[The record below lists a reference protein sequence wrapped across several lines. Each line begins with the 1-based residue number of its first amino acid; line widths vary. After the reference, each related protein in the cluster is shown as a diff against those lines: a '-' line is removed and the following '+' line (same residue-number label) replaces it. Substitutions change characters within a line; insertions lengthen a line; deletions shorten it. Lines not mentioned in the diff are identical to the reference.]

1 MDIRLPERTQPEH
14 DSFPTGWWG
23 LRRWLRA
30 FAEARPGERLKQLD
44 SGLDEVHRLALPPHT
59 RMRVLRAL
67 MPVARGLLDE
77 LARRIGGQSLPLP
90 STSRKT
96 LDTNLRLLERLA
108 RGFDAVVADESA
120 GARPHIKRVAT
131 AAQAAL
137 ALRGELLLRCA
148 QVYMPPPKA
157 YWHAVH
163 AVFAA
168 TERAGAAQVRVRP
181 IEGERQRI
189 SPGDEFVRILV
200 LAVARTESLR
210 RGQIWPLYKAL
221 GEWAPR
227 MELNRELPADSISVD
242 LITVDLAQTEPPAFR
257 QRSGVEQHETL
268 RVVSVQPVVAALDA
282 LLERAA
288 AEESAIADPD
298 TLRRQTVRQ
307 LLGTFRQDAVRGSKR
322 QAVGAPVE
330 VEVGLRNIQA
340 RLAFV
345 FDDPG
350 ESEPEESSGHHRV
363 QGTASQLA
371 LQTIEEDVPP
381 PELGFVTHPGHDQ
394 LRDAAHSWE
403 AASNRR
409 PSATGPDGTEAASGH
424 IPSAEGEWRLED
436 SSRGGFRLN
445 WESDQPSRATVGE
458 LIAVAESDSGGDA
471 PAWHIGVIRWLQF
484 IDERRFQLGA
494 ERLPGRPRP
503 GTIRREPRNPNR
515 KRNRELEHAEPAL
528 FMPGNRQKEKPAT
541 ILVPAHMFKLDEI
554 VEIDVGER
562 TLRVRLA
569 EAMEQTNSFIRFGIR
584 AAPRRQLAPE
594 RREDDRAPIWGDP

>member
-1 MDIRLPERTQPEH
+1 MDIRLPERTRPGR
-14 DSFPTGWWG
+14 DSFPTGWWS

-44 SGLDEVHRLALPPHT
+44 NALDEIHRLTLPPRT

-90 STSRKT
+90 TTSRKT

-120 GARPHIKRVAT
+120 DARPHSKRVAT

-157 YWHAVH
+157 YWHAVY
-163 AVFAA
+163 AVFTAA
-168 TERAGAAQVRVRP
+168 ERAGAADVRVRP
-181 IEGERQRI
+181 IEGDRQRV
-189 SPGDEFVRILV
+189 SPSEEFVRILV
-200 LAVARTESLR
+200 LGVARTESLR

-227 MELNRELPADSISVD
+227 MELHRELPADTISED

-257 QRSGVEQHETL
+257 QRSGVEQHETVRL
-268 RVVSVQPVVAALDA
+268 VSVQPVVAALDT

-298 TLRRQTVRQ
+298 ALRRQTVRQ
-307 LLGTFRQDAVRGSKR
+307 LLGTFRQDAVRGSQR

-330 VEVGLRNIQA
+330 AEVGLRSIQA

-350 ESEPEESSGHHRV
+350 EPQANAASGHHRIH
-363 QGTASQLA
+363 GTASQLA

-394 LRDAAHSWE
+394 LRDAAHAWE

-409 PSATGPDGTEAASGH
+409 PNAAGPDGAEAASGH
-424 IPSAEGEWRLED
+424 IPSAAGEWRLED

-458 LIAVAESDSGGDA
+458 LIAVAESDDGDV
-471 PAWHIGVIRWLQF
+471 PTWHIGVIRWLQF

-503 GTIRREPRNPNR
+503 GAIRREPRNPNR

-528 FMPGNRQKEKPAT
+528 FMPGNRHKEKPAT
-541 ILVPAHMFKLDEI
+541 ILVPAHMFRLDEV

-584 AAPRRQLAPE
+584 AAPRRQLPPE
-594 RREDDRAPIWGDP
+594 GRESDEAPIWEEP